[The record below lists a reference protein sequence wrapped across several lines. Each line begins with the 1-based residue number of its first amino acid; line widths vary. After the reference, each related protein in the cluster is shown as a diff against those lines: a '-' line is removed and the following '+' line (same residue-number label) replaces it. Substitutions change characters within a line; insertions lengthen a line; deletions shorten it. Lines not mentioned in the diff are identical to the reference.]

1 MDRSIWAVSIAT
13 FVLRFATGLT
23 GALLVFFLA
32 DLPDYGGP
40 AVGPFAVAMLT
51 ALFFAAELVLSP
63 PFGVLA
69 DRLGHHT
76 VMQVGPVFGFVAVV
90 LTALC
95 AEIALP
101 GSMVIAIPALVG
113 SLPVLGVTRL
123 LEGASTAASVPSVLG
138 FLAAVTSG
146 DEALRGRASAR
157 FEAATIAGLAMGFAA
172 AGPVW
177 VTLGPLG
184 FVANALVYLIALW
197 LYRYKVPTAAD
208 IDPPRR
214 RPMVWAR
221 YRRILGRPRV
231 WLLAPTWIA
240 INASLG
246 LYTSQ
251 TLFQLIRTP
260 DPRFADQ
267 ALVGGLSPL
276 MVTLAFVLGGA
287 VFFLGLWYW
296 GGRFTALRRTTIIFY
311 GIGGGAALVVAAL
324 LLNHT
329 GDAHVLVRSG
339 LLVGVGAGI
348 FLIAGATP
356 AALGLLADT
365 SEAFPRDR
373 GAIMGLY
380 SVFLALGQ
388 IIGAFV
394 GAAAAETWAFDG
406 ILVATLVLLGIALL
420 PLSRLRRYEADG
432 AAGAVVVQ
440 PSVALGPDVSPGSAG
455 GLATVPERNPD
466 IGIEGPG

>member
-1 MDRSIWAVSIAT
+1 
-13 FVLRFATGLT
+13 
-23 GALLVFFLA
+23 
-32 DLPDYGGP
+32 
-40 AVGPFAVAMLT
+40 
-51 ALFFAAELVLSP
+51 
-63 PFGVLA
+63 
-69 DRLGHHT
+69 
-76 VMQVGPVFGFVAVV
+76 
-90 LTALC
+90 
-95 AEIALP
+95 
-101 GSMVIAIPALVG
+101 
-113 SLPVLGVTRL
+113 
-123 LEGASTAASVPSVLG
+123 VLG

-157 FEAATIAGLAMGFAA
+157 FEAATIAGLAIGFAA

-177 VTLGPLG
+177 VVLGPAG
-184 FVANALVYLIALW
+184 FLANAFVYLLALA
-197 LYRYKVPTAAD
+197 LYRYTVPAATD

-221 YRRILGRPRV
+221 YRRILARPRI

-240 INASLG
+240 LNAALG

-260 DPRFADQ
+260 DPRFVNQ

-276 MVTLAFVLGGA
+276 SVTLAFVLGGL
-287 VFFLGLWYW
+287 VFFGGLWYW
-296 GGRFTALRRTTIIFY
+296 GGRFAALRRTTIIFY
-311 GIGGGAALVVAAL
+311 GLGGGAVLVVAAL

-329 GDAHVLVRSG
+329 GDAS
-339 LLVGVGAGI
+339 LLLRGMFLLGVGAGI

-394 GAAAAETWAFDG
+394 GAAAAEAWAFDG
-406 ILVATLVLLGIALL
+406 ILIATLVLLGIALL

-432 AAGAVVVQ
+432 AASSTAQPGSEVGARSMGAVAEG
-440 PSVALGPDVSPGSAG
+440 SPDVGVERGS
-455 GLATVPERNPD
+455 
-466 IGIEGPG
+466 